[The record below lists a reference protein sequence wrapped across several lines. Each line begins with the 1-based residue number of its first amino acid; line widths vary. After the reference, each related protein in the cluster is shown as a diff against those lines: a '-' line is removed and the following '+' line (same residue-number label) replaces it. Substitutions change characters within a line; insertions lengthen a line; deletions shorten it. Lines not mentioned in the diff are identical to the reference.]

1 MCGITGIFAYSNA
14 APPVN
19 SQELLQIREVMTARG
34 PDDAGIWLSERIGL
48 AHRRL
53 SIIDL
58 TKMGSQPMT
67 TQDGIFRIVFNGEIY
82 NYRQL
87 RSQLKAKGYSFHTN
101 SDTEVLL
108 QLYAEY
114 GAKMVYH
121 IRGMYAFAIW
131 DDKNKGLFL
140 ARDPFGIKPLYY
152 ADDGLSFRFA
162 SQVKALLKGGEID
175 ITPQAAGHVGFYLW
189 GYVPEPYTLYKGIY
203 SLPAGT
209 SLWIDTTNNHQ
220 FNTFF
225 KISEEIAKAHDTISH
240 PDEIRQHLHQAIK
253 DSVQHHLIADVDVGV
268 FLSAGLD
275 STTLTALASELGI
288 GSLNTI
294 TLGFNEYKNTKHDE
308 TPLATLVAQHYD
320 TNHQT
325 RFLSQNDFH
334 ESLDD
339 LLKAMDQPST
349 DGVNTYFVSKVAK
362 ESGMKVALSG
372 LGGDELLGGYP
383 SFKDVPRMVK
393 LFGCCQTMPIIG
405 KGFRWIS
412 APLLKQFTSPKYA
425 SVLEYGGSYSGAY
438 LLRRGL
444 FMPWELPKLMD
455 GDMVKAGWQEL
466 QTLLRLDETTTGI
479 DSNHLKVSA
488 LELTWYMRNQLLRD
502 SDWAGMA
509 HSLEIRVPL
518 LDINLFRSL
527 LHISTKLPTKQ
538 DMAHAPNK
546 PLPAPILDRAKTG
559 FSVPVREWLLQGNDN
574 NKERGLRAWAKQIH
588 QQS

>member
-108 QLYAEY
+108 HLYAEY

-162 SQVKALLKGGEID
+162 SQVKALLKGGQID

-209 SLWIDTTNNHQ
+209 SLWIDTTNKHQ

-225 KISEEIAKAHDTISH
+225 KISEEIAKDHDTINH

-362 ESGMKVALSG
+362 DSGMKVALSG

-393 LFGCCQTMPIIG
+393 LCQNFLIVTM
-405 KGFRWIS
+405 KG
-412 APLLKQFTSPKYA
+412 L
-425 SVLEYGGSYSGAY
+425 
-438 LLRRGL
+438 
-444 FMPWELPKLMD
+444 
-455 GDMVKAGWQEL
+455 
-466 QTLLRLDETTTGI
+466 
-479 DSNHLKVSA
+479 
-488 LELTWYMRNQLLRD
+488 
-502 SDWAGMA
+502 
-509 HSLEIRVPL
+509 
-518 LDINLFRSL
+518 
-527 LHISTKLPTKQ
+527 
-538 DMAHAPNK
+538 
-546 PLPAPILDRAKTG
+546 
-559 FSVPVREWLLQGNDN
+559 
-574 NKERGLRAWAKQIH
+574 
-588 QQS
+588 